1 MRASDKYGGMVRIG
15 AHHDSLSTA
24 IDRVEASPEDLV
36 ASDQAGRAVPSG
48 TGLTRREVE
57 VLGMMAEGM
66 LATTIA
72 SRLDVSPR
80 TVHKHL
86 GNVYR
91 KLGVHDRM
99 LAVRQGQILG
109 LVPLA
114 RTLEVPLSSR

>member
-1 MRASDKYGGMVRIG
+1 
-15 AHHDSLSTA
+15 
-24 IDRVEASPEDLV
+24 
-36 ASDQAGRAVPSG
+36 
-48 TGLTRREVE
+48 
-57 VLGMMAEGM
+57 MMAEGM